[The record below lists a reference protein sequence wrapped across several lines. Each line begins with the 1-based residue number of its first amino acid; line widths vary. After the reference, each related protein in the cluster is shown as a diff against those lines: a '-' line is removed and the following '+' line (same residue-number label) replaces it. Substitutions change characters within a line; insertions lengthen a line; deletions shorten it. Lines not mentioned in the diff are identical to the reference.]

1 MINHLDVT
9 FIKLDRQS
17 FFLACFLV
25 LRRVNYTQTPVYA
38 VPFFINALFVPTA
51 RLIRLCDEDG
61 VKTVANTKNFI
72 RTNVKI
78 NYDLWYKL

>member
-1 MINHLDVT
+1 MINHPNVT

-17 FFLACFLV
+17 FPFGCSCSMSNELYTRESVLCLFSLMRYSLKPSRHLV
-25 LRRVNYTQTPVYA
+25 YVMNTKQ
-38 VPFFINALFVPTA
+38 
-51 RLIRLCDEDG
+51 
-61 VKTVANTKNFI
+61 TVANARNFI